1 MIQILIL
8 DDSQD
13 KRNSLKSVIQPLF
26 PQGEIVID
34 EASCLVDGR
43 ELLRIVNKAM
53 LKVQRKTK
61 YN

>member
-43 ELLRIVNKAM
+43 ELL
-53 LKVQRKTK
+53 QT
-61 YN
+61 

>member
-13 KRNSLKSVIQPLF
+13 KRDSLKSVIQPLF

-43 ELLRIVNKAM
+43 ELL
-53 LKVQRKTK
+53 T
-61 YN
+61 